1 MSNYISSFLHVS
13 VFSIFLICAKGEC
26 YFFGRGWKLLDT
38 EKILLNIKFI
48 GLCLLCNKLIMHS
61 LKHKECLHKF
71 TGSTNY
77 QEPLPSILA
86 LLNNYWYSM
95 MKNYAAAE
103 LKTYTAVLACTYL
116 SEYKF
121 MSVKKSHIGCEMT
134 CVWVYKVE
142 AIITL
147 KAGFVGLSLTLLSIL
162 RMSICILLIFCVMY
176 FHI

>member
-1 MSNYISSFLHVS
+1 MLFLRKRLKAS
-13 VFSIFLICAKGEC
+13 
-26 YFFGRGWKLLDT
+26 RQ

-48 GLCLLCNKLIMHS
+48 GLCSLCNKLIMHS
-61 LKHKECLHKF
+61 IKYKEWLHKY

-103 LKTYTAVLACTYL
+103 LKTYTAVLACTTYL

-121 MSVKKSHIGCEMT
+121 MSVKESHIGCEMARA
-134 CVWVYKVE
+134 WVYKVE
-142 AIITL
+142 AFLTL
-147 KAGFVGLSLTLLSIL
+147 RAGFVGLS
-162 RMSICILLIFCVMY
+162 
-176 FHI
+176 